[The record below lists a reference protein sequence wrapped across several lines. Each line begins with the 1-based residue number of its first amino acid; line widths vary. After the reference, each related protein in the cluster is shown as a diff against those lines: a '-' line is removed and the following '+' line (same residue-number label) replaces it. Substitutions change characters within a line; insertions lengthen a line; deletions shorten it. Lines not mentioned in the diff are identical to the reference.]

1 MRSFITVLALAATV
15 AFPAMTAPADAQR
28 PSRPIQ
34 RPAGYPRSYD
44 SLIADAR
51 TEGTVRIYANADK
64 AEMVPVVSAFR
75 RLYPGIQVLYA
86 DLGSAELYRRY
97 TQEVRSK
104 TYSADIVWSS
114 AMDQQVKLITDGYA
128 QQYASPEKPA
138 LPETAVW
145 KNMGFGVTAEPIG
158 IVYNKKLVPAAQ
170 VPQSHQQ
177 LEQLLRHRRAA
188 FIGKVA
194 TFDPARS
201 NVGYLYL
208 SQDFQIT
215 RDTRSLVEA
224 MAATRPVLL
233 THTEEMLQGVAS
245 GKLAMAYNVIGSYA
259 LERARRDPNIGVVFP
274 RDYTI
279 VTSRI
284 AFISRE
290 ARHPAAARLF
300 LDFLLSRAGQAQ
312 LARHSLWPVRTDVPA
327 SHRLPAGQA
336 RAVRVGPQL
345 LVNLDRLTR
354 QRFLRDWNAILA
366 SGHKT
371 P

>member
-1 MRSFITVLALAATV
+1 MRKIITILAFAGALVSPVATAPVLA
-15 AFPAMTAPADAQR
+15 DR
-28 PSRPIQ
+28 PS
-34 RPAGYPRSYD
+34 GYPRSYE

-51 TEGTVRIYANADK
+51 AEGTVRIYANADK

-75 RLYPGIQVLYA
+75 RAYPGIQVLYA

-97 TQEVRSK
+97 TAETRAR

-114 AMDQQVKLITDGYA
+114 AMDQQIKLINDGYA

-138 LPETAVW
+138 LPEAAVW

-158 IVYNKKLVPAAQ
+158 IVYNKKLVPAAL

-177 LEQLLRHRRAA
+177 LEQLLRRRRAA
-188 FIGKVA
+188 FTGKVA

-201 NVGYLYL
+201 AVGYLYL

-215 RDTRSLVEA
+215 RDTRSLIEA
-224 MAATRPVLL
+224 MAATRPVLAM
-233 THTEEMLQGVAS
+233 HTEDMLQGVAS
-245 GKLAMAYNVIGSYA
+245 GKLAIAYNVIGSYA

-300 LDFLLSRAGQAQ
+300 LDFLLSRAGQSQ
-312 LARHSLWPVRTDVPA
+312 LARHSLWPVRTDIA
-327 SHRLPAGQA
+327 AHRLPAGQA

-354 QRFLRDWNAILA
+354 ARFLRDWNGILA
-366 SGHKT
+366 SGRT
-371 P
+371 TR

>member
-1 MRSFITVLALAATV
+1 MRSFITVLALAAMV
-15 AFPAMTAPADAQR
+15 AFPAMTAPAEARR
-28 PSRPIQ
+28 PAE

-44 SLIADAR
+44 SVIADAQA
-51 TEGTVRIYANADK
+51 EGTVRIYANADK
-64 AEMVPVVSAFR
+64 AEMVPVVAAFR

-97 TQEVRSK
+97 TAETRAKQ
-104 TYSADIVWSS
+104 YSADIVWSS
-114 AMDQQVKLITDGYA
+114 AMDQQVKLINDGYA

-138 LPETAVW
+138 LPAAAVW

-158 IVYNKKLVPAAQ
+158 VVYNKKLVPAAL

-177 LEQLLRHRRAA
+177 LEQLLRKRRTA
-188 FIGKVA
+188 FMGKIA

-224 MAATRPVLL
+224 MAATRPVLM

-290 ARHPAAARLF
+290 RAIRPPRGCSSISFFPA
-300 LDFLLSRAGQAQ
+300 
-312 LARHSLWPVRTDVPA
+312 PVRP
-327 SHRLPAGQA
+327 SLPG
-336 RAVRVGPQL
+336 
-345 LVNLDRLTR
+345 T
-354 QRFLRDWNAILA
+354 A
-366 SGHKT
+366 SGPCVRT
-371 P
+371 FPLRTAFLPVRPAPCASARSFSSTSIA

>member
-1 MRSFITVLALAATV
+1 MRSFITVLTLAAMIAV
-15 AFPAMTAPADAQR
+15 PAATAPAEAQR
-28 PSRPIQ
+28 QRVE

-51 TEGTVRIYANADK
+51 AEGTVRIYANADK

-75 RLYPGIQVLYA
+75 RAFPGIRVLYA

-97 TQEVRSK
+97 TAEVRAK
-104 TYSADIVWSS
+104 QYSADIVWSS
-114 AMDQQVKLITDGYA
+114 AMDQQVKLINDGYA
-128 QQYASPEKPA
+128 QRYASPEKPA
-138 LPETAVW
+138 LPEAAVW

-158 IVYNKKLVPAAQ
+158 VVYNRKLVPAAL

-177 LEQLLRHRRAA
+177 LEQLLRKRRAA
-188 FIGKVA
+188 FMGKVA

-215 RDTRSLVEA
+215 RDTRGLVEA
-224 MAATRPVLL
+224 MAATRPVLM

-312 LARHSLWPVRTDVPA
+312 LARHSLWPVRPDVPA

-336 RAVRVGPQL
+336 RPVRVGPQL

-354 QRFLRDWNAILA
+354 ARFLRDWNAILA
-366 SGHKT
+366 SGQNIR
-371 P
+371 